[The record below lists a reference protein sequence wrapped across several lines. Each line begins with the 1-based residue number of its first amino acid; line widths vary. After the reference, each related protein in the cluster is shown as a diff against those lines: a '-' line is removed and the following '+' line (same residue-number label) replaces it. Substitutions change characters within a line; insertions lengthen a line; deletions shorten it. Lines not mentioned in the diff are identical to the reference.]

1 MSPKKQTETTPQ
13 EISKMTFEEAYAELK
28 SVTEHLEGEEIDLEN
43 TLVQYQRASELAR
56 HCVKLLDSA
65 EERIKVLTECDGVIQ
80 ATTFESSGNE

>member
-28 SVTEHLEGEEIDLEN
+28 AVTEHLEGEEIDLEN

-65 EERIKVLTECDGVIQ
+65 EERIKVLTESDGTIQ
-80 ATTFESSGNE
+80 ALPMQPRGTE